1 MFGSSDPDN
10 PMGGLLG
17 DLMKVIGSGPGSA
30 DSWFEAARTLAFG
43 VATDGGEDENPDPLV
58 RIAFEELAR
67 VAEMHVVEA
76 TGIGPA
82 SGAGGVSFEAVGPGQ
97 WSFRVLEA
105 YRPVLKSM
113 VEAQQQGAAAVPSS
127 LDLSELD
134 PDSTGGLGGL
144 LGQFALTLGPV
155 FLGMQFGSAAGHLAR
170 RAFGQYALPL
180 PWPESSTLLLVPG
193 NVGRFA
199 EDWSLPL
206 QEVQLWVCLRELT
219 MHAVLTRPGV
229 RASLMTLLGD
239 ASAHAA
245 AAQRSIVERLG
256 DGLGDQAALEDA
268 LGDPEALLSDLIS
281 PEQRSISAALTA
293 QTTAIGAYVDHI
305 TAGIAETLTS
315 SPVGAAR
322 GLVPLPDRGGQG
334 RAGLRRPV
342 RAQRRPGR
350 GRPRARL
357 RDGRAGTGGR
367 ERAGPPVGRRARPA
381 DAGRGG
387 RARAVAR
394 PHRAAG
400 LNASRRSGRH
410 DRRPERRSPSDASAH
425 RPGVSCTGWVSP
437 PVAGTRARAVRR
449 PGARRSWRPAGPHS
463 SRARSG

>member
-1 MFGSSDPDN
+1 MFGSNDPDN

-17 DLMKVIGSGPGSA
+17 DLMKVIGSGPGA
-30 DSWFEAARTLAFG
+30 GDSWFEAARTLAFG

-67 VAEMHVVEA
+67 VAEMHVAEA
-76 TGIGPA
+76 TGISPT
-82 SGAGGVSFEAVGPGQ
+82 SGSGGVSFEAVGPGQ
-97 WSFRVLEA
+97 WSFRVLDA

-134 PDSTGGLGGL
+134 PDSSGGLSGL

-155 FLGMQFGSAAGHLAR
+155 FLGMQFGSTAGHLAR

-229 RASLMTLLGD
+229 RGSLMTLLGD
-239 ASAHAA
+239 AAAHAA

-256 DGLGDQAALEDA
+256 EGLGDQVSLEEA

-281 PEQRSISAALTA
+281 PEQHNISAALTA
-293 QTTAIGAYVDHI
+293 QTTAISAYVDHI
-305 TAGIAETLTS
+305 TADIAESLTS
-315 SPVGAAR
+315 SPSALREAWYRYRIEEEKGEQAFAGLFGLNVGQAE
-322 GLVPLPDRGGQG
+322 VDRG
-334 RAGLRRPV
+334 RAFI
-342 RAQRRPGR
+342 
-350 GRPRARL
+350 
-357 RDGRAGTGGR
+357 TGVL
-367 ERAGPPVGRRARPA
+367 ERANESALTRLWSDELDLPTPAEVDAPGLWLARI
-381 DAGRGG
+381 
-387 RARAVAR
+387 
-394 PHRAAG
+394 G
-400 LNASRRSGRH
+400 LL
-410 DRRPERRSPSDASAH
+410 D
-425 RPGVSCTGWVSP
+425 
-437 PVAGTRARAVRR
+437 
-449 PGARRSWRPAGPHS
+449 
-463 SRARSG
+463 

>member
-1 MFGSSDPDN
+1 MFGSNDPDN

-17 DLMKVIGSGPGSA
+17 DLLKVIGSGPGAA

-43 VATDGGEDENPDPLV
+43 VATDGGQDENPDPLV

-67 VAEMHVVEA
+67 VAELHVADA
-76 TGIGPA
+76 TGITSA
-82 SGAGGVSFEAVGPGQ
+82 SAVGGVSFEAVGPGQ

-105 YRPVLKSM
+105 YRPILRAM

-127 LDLSELD
+127 MDLSELD
-134 PDSTGGLGGL
+134 PDASGLNGL

-180 PWPESSTLLLVPG
+180 PWPESTTLLLVPG
-193 NVGRFA
+193 NVARFA
-199 EDWSLPL
+199 DDWSLPL

-229 RASLMTLLGD
+229 RASLTTLLGD

-256 DGLGDQAALEDA
+256 DGLGDPAALEEA

-281 PEQRSISAALTA
+281 PEQRNISSALTA

-315 SPVGAAR
+315 SPAALREAWYRYRIEEGKGEQAFAGLFGLNVGQDE
-322 GLVPLPDRGGQG
+322 VDRG
-334 RAGLRRPV
+334 RAFVTGVVERVGEDAL
-342 RAQRRPGR
+342 
-350 GRPRARL
+350 ARL
-357 RDGRAGTGGR
+357 WGDELDLPTPAEVDAPGLWL
-367 ERAGPPVGRRARPA
+367 ARI
-381 DAGRGG
+381 
-387 RARAVAR
+387 
-394 PHRAAG
+394 G
-400 LNASRRSGRH
+400 LL
-410 DRRPERRSPSDASAH
+410 D
-425 RPGVSCTGWVSP
+425 
-437 PVAGTRARAVRR
+437 
-449 PGARRSWRPAGPHS
+449 
-463 SRARSG
+463 

>member
-17 DLMKVIGSGPGSA
+17 DLLKVIGSGPGAA
-30 DSWFEAARTLAFG
+30 DSWFEAARTLAHG

-67 VAEMHVVEA
+67 VAELHVVEA

-82 SGAGGVSFEAVGPGQ
+82 SGGGGVSFETVGPGQ
-97 WSFRVLEA
+97 WSFRALEA
-105 YRPVLKSM
+105 YRPVLKAM
-113 VEAQQQGAAAVPSS
+113 VDAQQQGAAAVPSS

-134 PDSTGGLGGL
+134 PDSAGGLGGL
-144 LGQFALTLGPV
+144 LGQFAVTLGPV

-180 PWPESSTLLLVPG
+180 PWPASSTLLLVPG
-193 NVGRFA
+193 NVARFA

-256 DGLGDQAALEDA
+256 DGLGGQASLEEA

-281 PEQRSISAALTA
+281 PEQRNISSALTA

-315 SPVGAAR
+315 SPSALREAWYRYRIEEGKGEQAFAGLFGINVGQDE
-322 GLVPLPDRGGQG
+322 VDRG
-334 RAGLRRPV
+334 
-342 RAQRRPGR
+342 
-350 GRPRARL
+350 
-357 RDGRAGTGGR
+357 RDFVTGVL
-367 ERAGPPVGRRARPA
+367 ERADESALTRLWADEMDLPTPAEVDAPGLWLARI
-381 DAGRGG
+381 
-387 RARAVAR
+387 
-394 PHRAAG
+394 G
-400 LNASRRSGRH
+400 LL
-410 DRRPERRSPSDASAH
+410 D
-425 RPGVSCTGWVSP
+425 
-437 PVAGTRARAVRR
+437 
-449 PGARRSWRPAGPHS
+449 
-463 SRARSG
+463 

>member
-1 MFGSSDPDN
+1 MFGSNDPDN

-17 DLMKVIGSGPGSA
+17 DLMKVIGSGPGA
-30 DSWFEAARTLAFG
+30 GDSWFEAARTLAFG

-67 VAEMHVVEA
+67 VAEMHVAEA
-76 TGIGPA
+76 TGISPT
-82 SGAGGVSFEAVGPGQ
+82 SGSGGVSFEAVGPGQ
-97 WSFRVLEA
+97 WSFRVLDA

-134 PDSTGGLGGL
+134 PDSSGGLSGL

-206 QEVQLWVCLRELT
+206 KEVQLWVCLRELT

-229 RASLMTLLGD
+229 RSSLMTLLGD
-239 ASAHAA
+239 AAAHAA

-256 DGLGDQAALEDA
+256 EGLGDQVSLEEA

-281 PEQRSISAALTA
+281 PEQHNISAALTA
-293 QTTAIGAYVDHI
+293 QTTAISAYVDHI
-305 TAGIAETLTS
+305 TAGIAESLTS
-315 SPVGAAR
+315 SPSALREAWYRYRIEEEKGEQAFAGLFGLNVGQAE
-322 GLVPLPDRGGQG
+322 VDRG
-334 RAGLRRPV
+334 RAFI
-342 RAQRRPGR
+342 
-350 GRPRARL
+350 
-357 RDGRAGTGGR
+357 TGVL
-367 ERAGPPVGRRARPA
+367 ERANESALTRLWSDELDLPTPAEVDAPGLWLARI
-381 DAGRGG
+381 
-387 RARAVAR
+387 
-394 PHRAAG
+394 G
-400 LNASRRSGRH
+400 LL
-410 DRRPERRSPSDASAH
+410 D
-425 RPGVSCTGWVSP
+425 
-437 PVAGTRARAVRR
+437 
-449 PGARRSWRPAGPHS
+449 
-463 SRARSG
+463 